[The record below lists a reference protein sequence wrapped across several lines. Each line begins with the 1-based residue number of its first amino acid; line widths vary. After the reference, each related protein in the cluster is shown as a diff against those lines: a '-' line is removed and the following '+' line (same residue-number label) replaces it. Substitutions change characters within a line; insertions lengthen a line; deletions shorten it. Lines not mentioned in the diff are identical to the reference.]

1 MDRRVKERLVGAAIL
16 VAIVVWVVPELLPGS
31 PRRAAATSGH
41 DAPVAEPRDPMRTV
55 TVDISHD
62 SVGPA
67 LAPASESAPRTA
79 TSASAAS
86 VAGGPP
92 PDVRSAS
99 AAEVVAPKSTASQP
113 GAVPAAI
120 LETPR
125 SAPISVA
132 STPAPRAV
140 AGPVAAKAA
149 AKEAATGGGAWAVQL
164 GSFKD
169 RANALR
175 LARHWKSK
183 GYPAYLSSIG
193 GGARAL
199 HRVRIGPY
207 RDRKAALGAIAM
219 LKKRGERANL
229 VPPGR

>member
-16 VAIVVWVVPELLPGS
+16 VAIVVLVVPELLPGS

-55 TVDISHD
+55 TVDISPN
-62 SVGPA
+62 SVGPVP
-67 LAPASESAPRTA
+67 APASESAPRTA
-79 TSASAAS
+79 TSASGAR

-92 PDVRSAS
+92 PDARSAS
-99 AAEVVAPKSTASQP
+99 ATAVAAPKSTAPQP

-125 SAPISVA
+125 SAPTSVA
-132 STPAPRAV
+132 STPASRTV
-140 AGPVAAKAA
+140 AGPVAA
-149 AKEAATGGGAWAVQL
+149 EVAATGGGSWAVQL

-175 LARHWKSK
+175 LARYWKSK

-207 RDRKAALGAIAM
+207 RDRKAALGAIAK
-219 LKKRGERANL
+219 LRKRGERANL
-229 VPPGR
+229 VAPGR